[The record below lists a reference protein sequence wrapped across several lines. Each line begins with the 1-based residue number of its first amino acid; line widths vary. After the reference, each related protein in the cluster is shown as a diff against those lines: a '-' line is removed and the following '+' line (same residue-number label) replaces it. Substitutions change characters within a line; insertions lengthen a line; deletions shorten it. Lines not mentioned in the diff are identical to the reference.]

1 MTSAMTATSE
11 HSGQALTRAVA
22 GEKAGMDTGPA
33 PLGPILEE
41 LVKRAELA
49 KDGVWGHI
57 NWSQELSMATGGTN
71 TVFSLTVGAISCV
84 VLYNNTRYKAFASS
98 GLTATLA
105 NTEGPLANLANNTV
119 YYVYAWSNSAD
130 PLAIKFQISATP
142 PSDVGTPKVKRNY
155 KRGEI
160 ANFRYLGFFITG
172 PGGAPEPMRKTG
184 DCYTFA
190 TTRIVTTGVIPQN
203 TNLAN
208 QVLALGTAVP
218 PHVHVVR
225 GRVTL
230 TLVGTPAI
238 AANTPGG
245 VGSVGYDSDHEEFYA
260 DDQGLRYAVLT
271 GVGETA
277 VWTLLVRSCSE

>member
-1 MTSAMTATSE
+1 MTATSE

-105 NTEGPLANLANNTV
+105 NTEGPLANLANSTW
-119 YYVYAWSNSAD
+119 YYVYLYDSAGT
-130 PLAIKFQISATP
+130 LAVQISSTAP
-142 PSDVGTPKVKRNY
+142 N
-155 KRGEI
+155 
-160 ANFRYLGFFITG
+160 ANRVF
-172 PGGAPEPMRKTG
+172 KTG
-184 DCYTFA
+184 D
-190 TTRIVTTGVIPQN
+190 TRYRYIGCFRTNAAGAPLRTVKVIHFFN
-203 TNLAN
+203 AF
-208 QVLALGTAVP
+208 G
-218 PHVHVVR
+218 
-225 GRVTL
+225 
-230 TLVGTPAI
+230 
-238 AANTPGG
+238 
-245 VGSVGYDSDHEEFYA
+245 
-260 DDQGLRYAVLT
+260 
-271 GVGETA
+271 
-277 VWTLLVRSCSE
+277 